1 MIKSNNQQDQ
11 DVGSL
16 LIMSDS
22 NFYRKLYQ
30 TKLRGHDA
38 KKYQIFGV
46 PIGNEKKNKKSTVQ
60 PSGTSDKI

>member
-46 PIGNEKKNKKSTVQ
+46 PIGNEKK
-60 PSGTSDKI
+60 